1 MNKDELNIYIQKI
14 PLDRK
19 GTEKNIYLLLQH
31 ARYIE
36 TISDVNDPMAKGLLE
51 VVPAYLRKQI
61 ERLQRFLDDE
71 PDMVSWISRNLM
83 ELFFT
88 LRYMYSSRERYD
100 EVIKEQLKDLKEI
113 EGVLYPSGSPS
124 QDVPEQVKTFHSD
137 MKTMWEALENYGIR
151 RDDLKRPQTVR
162 YFAEGANLLHEYNRG
177 WRIHSKYAHPT
188 SYLLFGKKNFV
199 YGNDARSFFWIMA
212 QYYAAWNLRDL
223 HGMIEAAMV
232 HKNGT

>member
-1 MNKDELNIYIQKI
+1 M
-14 PLDRK
+14 
-19 GTEKNIYLLLQH
+19 LQH
-31 ARYIE
+31 VQYIE

-51 VVPAYLRKQI
+51 VVPPYLRKQI
-61 ERLQRFLDDE
+61 DRLQRLIDDNDNE
-71 PDMVSWISRNLM
+71 PDIVSWISRNLM

-113 EGVLYPSGSPS
+113 ENVLYPSDSPA
-124 QDVPEQVKTFHSD
+124 QNVPEQVKPFHSD
-137 MKTMWEALENYGIR
+137 MKAMWEVLENYGIR
-151 RDDLKRPQTVR
+151 RDDLKRPQTVQ
-162 YFAEGANLLHEYNRG
+162 YFAKGANLLHEYNRG
-177 WRIHSKYAHPT
+177 WRIHSKYMHPT
-188 SYLLFGKKNFV
+188 SYLLFGKKDFV
-199 YGNDARSFFWIMA
+199 FGMDVRLFFWIMA